1 MKTILRTA
9 VITFMAGLLTDSGGF
24 GGYPKVA
31 MAIKIKSALE
41 QK

>member
-1 MKTILRTA
+1 
-9 VITFMAGLLTDSGGF
+9 
-24 GGYPKVA
+24 